1 MPAVRTVRIEK
12 LHMARRAGDIGL
24 WRGAVLRR
32 ALRDTDKVI
41 LMRLFRALDK
51 LSTGQQRFDVF
62 TENALKPHAIK
73 ALLQRG
79 VIVEV
84 RTPPLAPV
92 LPLRADALKEQ
103 GINTIE
109 QLLDSDFEEDK
120 AEILEILTAPA
131 SGCQHCG
138 G

>member
-1 MPAVRTVRIEK
+1 MK
-12 LHMARRAGDIGL
+12 LY
-24 WRGAVLRR
+24 
-32 ALRDTDKVI
+32 
-41 LMRLFRALDK
+41 RALDK
-51 LSTGQQRFDVF
+51 LSTGQQRFEVF
-62 TENALKPHAIK
+62 KESALKPHAIK
-73 ALLQRG
+73 ALLRKG
-79 VIVEV
+79 AIVEV

-92 LPLRADALKEQ
+92 LPLRADELREH